1 MKQEDKIKFPQGNS
15 YKALFSPRKSV
26 PGWQSGQFLWADIQR
41 SSNAAGSRP
50 VIPLG
55 MLGFKLASQSR
66 LAMKIPIPALEFLGK
81 L

>member
-1 MKQEDKIKFPQGNS
+1 MKQEDEINFPQGNS
-15 YKALFSPRKSV
+15 YKASSLPRKSE
-26 PGWQSGQFLWADIQR
+26 PGWQSGQFLWAGIHR
-41 SSNAAGSRP
+41 SSYAAGSRP

-66 LAMKIPIPALEFLGK
+66 LAMKIPIPALAFLGK